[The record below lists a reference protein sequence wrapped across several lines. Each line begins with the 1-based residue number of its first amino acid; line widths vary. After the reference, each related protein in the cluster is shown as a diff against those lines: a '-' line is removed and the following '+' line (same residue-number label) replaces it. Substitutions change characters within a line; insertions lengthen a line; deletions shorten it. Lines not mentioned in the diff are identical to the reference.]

1 MFKVLIYSDFY
12 MPTLALIVCMAL
24 WKQIRKSEW
33 VIFLYCLLNT
43 LIFSTAD
50 ILTLR
55 HTHNTP
61 LFHVNS
67 LIELWLLSFYILKKV
82 TGKSFSLIF
91 WVISIGYTGFFIFNV
106 LALEP
111 FSVFNSNSAGLESLI
126 LLFLSM
132 YYLLALSKSD
142 EILHFQAL
150 PSFWIISG
158 FLIYNAVSI
167 LVLLSYKYFTYINL
181 PKDGDNLWGVL
192 SVAIIVKFVLI
203 STGLLCHKKRQTT
216 HLPFLL

>member
-1 MFKVLIYSDFY
+1 

-24 WKQIRKSEW
+24 WKQILKSEW

-43 LIFSTAD
+43 LLFSTAD
-50 ILTLR
+50 ILSIR
-55 HTHNTP
+55 HTNNMPFYHI
-61 LFHVNS
+61 NS
-67 LIELWLLSFYILKKV
+67 LIELWLISFYILKKV
-82 TGKSFSLIF
+82 TGKNFSTIF
-91 WVISIGYTGFFIFNV
+91 WGINIAYTAFFIFNV
-106 LALEP
+106 FALEP
-111 FSVFNSNSAGLESLI
+111 PTVFNSNSAGLESLI

-142 EILHFQAL
+142 EILHFQVL

>member
-1 MFKVLIYSDFY
+1 MI
-12 MPTLALIVCMAL
+12 ALIVCIAL
-24 WKQIRKSEW
+24 WRNILKSEW
-33 VIFLYCLLNT
+33 VIFLYCLLNA
-43 LIFSTAD
+43 LLFSSAD
-50 ILTLR
+50 VLALR
-55 HTHNTP
+55 HTNNMPFYHI
-61 LFHVNS
+61 NS
-67 LIELWLLSFYILKKV
+67 LIELWLVSFYILKKV
-82 TGKSFSLIF
+82 TGKRFSIIF
-91 WVISIGYTGFFIFNV
+91 WAINIGYTGFFIFNIFV
-106 LALEP
+106 LEP
-111 FSVFNSNSAGLESLI
+111 LSVFNSNSAGLESLI

-150 PSFWIISG
+150 PAFWIISG

-167 LVLLSYKYFTYINL
+167 LVLLSYKYFTYIKL